1 MARIAL
7 KRARTDVTTI
17 ILYIFLVFTG
27 LLMINSVGAPPDGY
41 DISLL
46 GRLGSPVG
54 KQFIWVCISALAWI
68 VTNYLIDRK
77 VWVMGAYPIYIV
89 TVLSLL
95 LVLVAGKE
103 INGARSWFSI
113 AGLTFQ
119 PSETAKFG
127 TCLAMAAFMSQYSG
141 KLDSLRAVAY
151 ACIIWLV
158 PAIVILGQP
167 DMGSTLV
174 FTGFLLV
181 MYREGLNPLIFILG
195 GFTALMVVLGIMFS
209 FQALLVTL
217 IALCLLLFAVSL
229 PRRTALW
236 GAGAVAAGA
245 AAYFGIQN
253 GYGSLTVGALAA
265 LLLAMTVYHLMQR
278 NVRLV
283 GVSLAFMLWG
293 LLLTFASNYMYTNQL
308 LPAHQHERVM
318 VWLHPEDADPRGSY
332 YNLLQSKL
340 AIAAGGVTGRGLQQ
354 GTMTRFDYVP
364 EQMTDFIFSA
374 VGEEQGFLGTGT
386 LIILFFALL
395 WRVTVI
401 AERQR
406 RTFTRAY
413 AYGVVGIL
421 LVHFLVN
428 IGMTMGL
435 IPVIGIPL
443 PFISKGGSSLL
454 SFTMMLAVL
463 LKLDKHRGE
472 V

>member
-1 MARIAL
+1 MARISL

-27 LLMINSVGAPPDGY
+27 LLMVNSVGAPPEGY
-41 DISLL
+41 SPGLL
-46 GRLGSPVG
+46 DRLSTPVG
-54 KQFIWVCISALAWI
+54 KQFIWVIISAGAWI

-77 VWVMGAYPIYIV
+77 VWVVGAYPIYAF
-89 TVLSLL
+89 TVLLL
-95 LVLVAGKE
+95 VLVLVAGKE
-103 INGARSWFSI
+103 INGARSWFSV

-119 PSETAKFG
+119 PSELAKFG

-141 KLDSLRAVAY
+141 KMNSFRAIVY
-151 ACIIWLV
+151 ATLIWLI
-158 PAIVILGQP
+158 PAVIILGQP

-181 MYREGLNPLIFILG
+181 MYREGLNPLIFVLG
-195 GFTALMVVLGIMFS
+195 GFTALMVVLGIIFS
-209 FQALLVTL
+209 LEGLLVTL
-217 IALCLLLFAVSL
+217 LSLCLALFAFSL
-229 PRRTALW
+229 PRRGILWGCGALTA
-236 GAGAVAAGA
+236 GAGAFWAMPA
-245 AAYFGIQN
+245 
-253 GYGSLTVGALAA
+253 GYGWPAIGLLAA
-265 LLLAMTVYHLMQR
+265 LLLGASIYHLLQR
-278 NVRLV
+278 NARLV
-283 GVSLAFMLWG
+283 GVSLLFLLWG
-293 LLLTFASNYMYTNQL
+293 LALTTASNYAYTNQL
-308 LPAHQHERVM
+308 LPSHQHERVM
-318 VWLHPEDADPRGSY
+318 VWLHPEDADPRGAY

-364 EQMTDFIFSA
+364 EQQTDFIFSA
-374 VGEEQGFLGTGT
+374 VGEEQGFIGAGT
-386 LIILFFALL
+386 LIILFFVLL
-395 WRVTVI
+395 WRITVL

-406 RTFTRAY
+406 RTFARAY
-413 AYGVVGIL
+413 AYGVAGIL

>member
-1 MARIAL
+1 MGRIAL

-27 LLMINSVGAPPDGY
+27 LLMINSVGAPPGGY
-41 DISLL
+41 DVGLVD
-46 GRLGSPVG
+46 RLMSPVG
-54 KQFIWVCISALAWI
+54 KQFVWVGISAFAWI

-77 VWVMGAYPIYIV
+77 VWVMGAYPIYIA
-89 TVLSLL
+89 TVIL
-95 LVLVAGKE
+95 LVLVLVVGKE
-103 INGARSWFSI
+103 INGAKSWF
-113 AGLTFQ
+113 ALGGFTFQ
-119 PSETAKFG
+119 PSELAKFG
-127 TCLAMAAFMSQYSG
+127 TCLAMGAFMSQYSG
-141 KLDSLRAVAY
+141 KLDSLRTVIY
-151 ACIIWLV
+151 ACVIWLI

-174 FTGFLLV
+174 FSGFLLV

-195 GFTALMVVLGIMFS
+195 GFTALMVVLGIVFS
-209 FQALLVTL
+209 FQGLFVTML
-217 IALCLLLFAVSL
+217 TLCLALYAFSL
-229 PRRTALW
+229 PQRTLLWGLGALAL
-236 GAGAVAAGA
+236 GAGAYYAIAAGFG
-245 AAYFGIQN
+245 AY
-253 GYGSLTVGALAA
+253 VMAALAVI
-265 LLLAMTVYHLMQR
+265 LLGAAVYHLAQR
-278 NVRLV
+278 NIRLV
-283 GVSLAFMLWG
+283 GVSLSFLIWG
-293 LLLTFASNYMYTNQL
+293 VLLSFTSNYIYTNKL

-354 GTMTRFDYVP
+354 GTMTKFDYVP

-374 VGEEQGFLGTGT
+374 VGEEQGFVGAGT
-386 LIILFFALL
+386 LIVLFFALL
-395 WRVTVI
+395 WRITVI

-406 RTFTRAY
+406 RTFARAY